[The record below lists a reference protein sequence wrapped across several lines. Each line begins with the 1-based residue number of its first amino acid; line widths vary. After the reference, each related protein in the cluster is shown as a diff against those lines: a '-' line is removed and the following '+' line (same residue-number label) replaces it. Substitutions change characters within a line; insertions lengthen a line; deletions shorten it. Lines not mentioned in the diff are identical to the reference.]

1 MEIGHH
7 VAQLIVTGILQG
19 GILALLSVGLS
30 LIFGVVRVVN
40 FAQADFMMLGMYAA
54 FFAASALAWN
64 ATFLALI
71 LFLPSLIVGGLVYVL
86 VIRRVHAAT
95 EVLGGVEN
103 AQLMIT
109 LAVSLILQN
118 GALMLFGANPRT
130 LQTGQVLQV
139 WNVLGIT
146 VDKPR
151 LLAFVIAVLLGA
163 GLLIVLRTRAGRALR
178 AAADDAE
185 AASYCGVNVGRV
197 YAASFAIA
205 VGLAAVAGGV
215 LVSYYPVQPLTGMNF
230 LLLMFTAVLLGGLG
244 NVGGALLGGL
254 ILGLLQALAGLVL
267 PLQLSNLVVFG
278 VFLVVLF
285 FRPNGIFG
293 KAQRA

>member
-1 MEIGHH
+1 MESLQH
-7 VAQLIVTGILQG
+7 VAQLLIAGVLQG

-40 FAQADFMMLGMYAA
+40 FAQADFMMLGMYAV
-54 FFAASALAWN
+54 FFAASALAWDS
-64 ATFLALI
+64 TLLAL
-71 LFLPSLIVGGLVYVL
+71 LVFVPSIAAGALLYQL

-118 GALMLFGANPRT
+118 GALMLFSGTPRT
-130 LQTGQVLQV
+130 LRTGQVLQV
-139 WNVLGIT
+139 WNLGGVTIDKPRAIAFVVAMVLGI
-146 VDKPR
+146 
-151 LLAFVIAVLLGA
+151 
-163 GLLIVLRTRAGRALR
+163 GLLRVLRTGVGRSIR

-185 AASYCGVNVGRV
+185 AAAYCGVDVGRV

-205 VGLAAVAGGV
+205 VGLAAVAGGI
-215 LVSYYPVQPLTGMNF
+215 LVSYYPVAPLTGMNF

-244 NVGGALLGGL
+244 NVGGALVGGV
-254 ILGLLQALAGLVL
+254 ILGLLQSLAGLVL

-293 KAQRA
+293 QAQRV

>member
-1 MEIGHH
+1 MESLHH
-7 VAQLIVTGILQG
+7 VAQLLVTGILQG

-40 FAQADFMMLGMYAA
+40 FAQADFMMLGMYAV
-54 FFAASALAWN
+54 FFAAGAFAIDPTL
-64 ATFLALI
+64 LAL
-71 LFLPSLIVGGLVYVL
+71 LVFVPAVVFGALVYQL

-103 AQLMIT
+103 AQLMLT

-118 GALMLFGANPRT
+118 TALMAFGANPRT
-130 LQTGQVLQV
+130 IQSGQVLQV
-139 WNVLGIT
+139 WTVAGVT

-151 LLAFVIAVLLGA
+151 ALAFVVAMLLGG
-163 GLLIVLRTRAGRALR
+163 GLLWVLRTGVGRSIR

-185 AASYCGVNVGRV
+185 AAAYCGIDVGRV

-205 VGLAAVAGGV
+205 VGLAAVAGGI

-244 NVGGALLGGL
+244 NVGGAMVGGL
-254 ILGLLQALAGLVL
+254 ILGLLQSLAGLVL

-293 KAQRA
+293 KAQRV